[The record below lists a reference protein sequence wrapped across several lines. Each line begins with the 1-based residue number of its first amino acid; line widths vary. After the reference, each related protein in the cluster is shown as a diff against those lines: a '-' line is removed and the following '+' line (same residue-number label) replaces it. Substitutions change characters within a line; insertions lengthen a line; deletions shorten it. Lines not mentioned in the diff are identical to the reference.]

1 MRTLDLERYFGLRGK
16 VALVTGATKGIGLA
30 IVDAFASAGAS
41 VIVASNDDAACF
53 ELASKLSQGGC
64 EALTVPCDV
73 SKRSELEALV
83 ATSLEAFGRIDVLVC
98 NAGIQGHFGPMHTAS
113 DAEIDSLF
121 SVNLQHPLRLTS
133 MVAPLMAN
141 RGSGSIIVTAS
152 IAGLRGNK
160 NVGMYGIAK
169 AALSQ
174 LTRNLAVEWG
184 PKSVR
189 ANAIAPGLISTEWA
203 SAIVVDDE
211 AATRRLRMTPLRR
224 IGEPSEIAATALF
237 LASPGGAFITGQT
250 IVVDGGTLISDGN

>member
-1 MRTLDLERYFGLRGK
+1 MAEE
-16 VALVTGATKGIGLA
+16 VAAMVE
-30 IVDAFASAGAS
+30 AFAAAGAS
-41 VIVASNDDAACF
+41 VIVASNEEAACF
-53 ELASKLSQGGC
+53 ELESALKRTGC
-64 EALTVPCDV
+64 EALAVPCDV
-73 SKRSELEALV
+73 SKKSELEALV
-83 ATSLEAFGRIDVLVC
+83 AASLNGFGRIDVLVC

-169 AALSQ
+169 AAVVQ

-184 PKSVR
+184 PRNVR
-189 ANAIAPGLISTEWA
+189 ANAIAPGLIATEWA
-203 SAIVVDDE
+203 SAIVSNDE
-211 AATRRLRMTPLRR
+211 ATTRRLGMTPLRR
-224 IGEPSEIAATALF
+224 IGKPSEIAATALF
-237 LASPGGAFITGQT
+237 LASSGAAFITGQT